1 MKQIRALFRNVFLQM
16 CFRDPLVLIL
26 GAKKKPRFASNL
38 DSLRCKRDECTERK
52 RNGQKCKHRKVLLKT
67 QLAVR
72 NVNRECF
79 KAGNNCF
86 KLSIIG
92 LNLMSWTSAR
102 TNTAILGASRRTEKT
117 TGLIVDKLFR
127 L

>member
-1 MKQIRALFRNVFLQM
+1 MKQIHAPFRNVFLHG
-16 CFRDPLVLIL
+16 FRGPLVLIL
-26 GAKKKPRFASNL
+26 GAKNPRFASHL
-38 DSLRCKRDECTERK
+38 DSQRCKRDECNERK
-52 RNGQKCKHRKVLLKT
+52 RNDKKCKHRKVLLKT

-72 NVNRECF
+72 NVNREGF

-92 LNLMSWTSAR
+92 LYFMSWTRAW
-102 TNTAILGASRRTEKT
+102 TNTAILGASCRTEKT

-127 L
+127 F